1 MKLLTGGIAL
11 TQEAELAERL
21 ANDLDRHFE
30 QLVLAY
36 QDRIYAFALRLTNNP
51 QDAEEVAQ
59 DTFVRA
65 YRALLTCTR
74 EQIRTLALRPWLYQ
88 IALNNFKNRVRRKR
102 HPSISFDQ
110 AGPTNA
116 LEPLEDEQQSP
127 EMLVEARETG
137 EMLGQLVAALPQ
149 RYRAA
154 VILRHIEGLGYAE
167 LAAILHQPVGT
178 IKANVHRGTALL
190 RKAISQQIY
199 EKEVV

>member
-1 MKLLTGGIAL
+1 
-11 TQEAELAERL
+11 
-21 ANDLDRHFE
+21 
-30 QLVLAY
+30 
-36 QDRIYAFALRLTNNP
+36 
-51 QDAEEVAQ
+51 
-59 DTFVRA
+59 
-65 YRALLTCTR
+65 
-74 EQIRTLALRPWLYQ
+74 
-88 IALNNFKNRVRRKR
+88 NNFKNRVRRKR